1 MSVAQAGIVAPIVK
15 GMAETERIL
24 SEVLFVDDTESVA
37 RLMSHVSRFSGKRLR
52 PALVHLCGQLA
63 GAQGLEQAA
72 AEKTTTEL
80 ATIGAIMEALHMA
93 TLLHDD
99 VLDEASVRRQVPT
112 LNDMMGNQVPVL
124 LGDLLYARAFDL
136 SLSLPTIRAARE
148 ISAMTQEL
156 CRGEIEQSVFRFDGQ
171 PDEERYFRVIRG
183 KTASMFRTSC
193 LLGTVYGG
201 GDAQQA
207 AALADYGTGLGLAF
221 QIIDDC
227 LDVVG
232 DEEIAGKSLGT
243 DLETGKVT
251 LPIIRLAGHLDAE
264 GLARLDHL
272 LNGSDVGDRRLALRE
287 SFDLDNAVAEC
298 HDEADRQLHRCLAI
312 LDDFVPGQPRQAL
325 TELCTFV
332 LERSH

>member
-1 MSVAQAGIVAPIVK
+1 MSVAQEAIIAPIVE
-15 GMAETERIL
+15 GMTETDRIL

-37 RLMSHVSRFSGKRLR
+37 GLMSHVSRFSGKRLR
-52 PALVHLCGQLA
+52 PALVHLCGQLTAEPSAVA
-63 GAQGLEQAA
+63 GLMGD
-72 AEKTTTEL
+72 L
-80 ATIGAIMEALHMA
+80 ATIGAIMESLHMA

-99 VLDEASVRRQVPT
+99 VLDEASVRRKVPT

-136 SLSLPTIRAARE
+136 SLTLPTIRAAKE
-148 ISAMTQEL
+148 ISGMTQDL
-156 CRGEIEQSVFRFDGQ
+156 CRGEIEQSAFHFDGQ

-193 LLGTVYGG
+193 LLGAIYGG
-201 GDAQQA
+201 GDESQA
-207 AALADYGTGLGLAF
+207 KALAEYGTGLGLAF

-232 DEEIAGKSLGT
+232 DEEAAGKSLGT

-251 LPIIRLAGHLDAE
+251 LPIIRLAKGLDAR
-264 GLARLDHL
+264 GLAELSEL
-272 LNGSDVGDRRLALRE
+272 INVSGGPAVVDRRVALRE
-287 SFDLDNAVAEC
+287 RFDLDSAVAEC
-298 HDEADRQLHRCLAI
+298 HQEADQQLHRCLGL
-312 LDDFVPGQPRQAL
+312 LDDFAPGPPRVAL

>member
-1 MSVAQAGIVAPIVK
+1 MSVAQAALLAPIVE
-15 GMAETERIL
+15 GMTETDNIL
-24 SEVLFVDDTESVA
+24 SQVLFVDDAESVSG
-37 RLMSHVSRFSGKRLR
+37 LMSHVSRFSGKRLR
-52 PALVHLCGQLA
+52 PALVHLCGQLT
-63 GAQGLEQAA
+63 GGQAA
-72 AEKTTTEL
+72 AGASHEL

-99 VLDEASVRRQVPT
+99 VLDEAAVRRQVPT
-112 LNDMMGNQVPVL
+112 LNHMMGNQVPVL

-136 SLSLPTIRAARE
+136 SLTLPTIRAAKE
-148 ISAMTQEL
+148 ISGMTQEL
-156 CRGEIEQSVFRFDGQ
+156 CRGEIEQSMFRFDGQ

-193 LLGTVYGG
+193 LLGAIYGG
-201 GDAQQA
+201 GDGAGA
-207 AALADYGTGLGLAF
+207 ERLSEYGTGLGLAF

-232 DEEIAGKSLGT
+232 DEEAAGKSLGT

-251 LPIIRLAGHLDAE
+251 LPIIRLAKHLDE
-264 GLARLDHL
+264 PGLARLGELVSGAHVD
-272 LNGSDVGDRRLALRE
+272 DRRRALRE
-287 SFDLDNAVAEC
+287 NFDLDGAVAEC
-298 HDEADRQLHRCLAI
+298 HEEADNQLHGCLAI
-312 LDDFVPGQPRQAL
+312 LDDFEPGPPRQAL